1 LSRGKGSVVGW
12 VHKSL
17 AAKDDDDDDED
28 DDVDDGGGLLDKI
41 TDREGRKRLEMDMHA
56 NIRTYNDMLASDL
69 RGMPSVRMDN
79 IVQNALRRVG
89 TNWFG
94 RSAIDATGSRDG
106 ASDDD
111 GSGEDRG
118 SSSSPGRLH
127 LSSIFG
133 ISSPRR
139 SLNHS
144 HLESIDGSVRQH
156 PSYDLPAMESKP
168 EDHSVGGGSEIGTSG
183 DGYSSGIIDRSELPV
198 NNDCVGDRRA
208 TPQQGRG
215 HTTDPP
221 LSMNRSS
228 KQGMNDALKKHI
240 TTIVN
245 RVKEDRVLHHQVNDY
260 EAFAGAED
268 VGNKV
273 LTMTSSINRVPG
285 LLFEPGR
292 NMSENELLD
301 FMTKCIE
308 SRDSHSLDFMADF
321 FYPDTVAH
329 AMVKSEAQFVWLQDW
344 FPIKDCIYAI
354 SVDKKKKRVV
364 VVFRG
369 AITRAD
375 WSHAFDSKT
384 NRCENPVS
392 DSYAGKGEYIRV
404 HRGFYKYLFRIR
416 KDTSTTK
423 YDEIA
428 TKGLFTCYFSC
439 GNL

>member
-1 LSRGKGSVVGW
+1 
-12 VHKSL
+12 
-17 AAKDDDDDDED
+17 
-28 DDVDDGGGLLDKI
+28 
-41 TDREGRKRLEMDMHA
+41 
-56 NIRTYNDMLASDL
+56 
-69 RGMPSVRMDN
+69 
-79 IVQNALRRVG
+79 
-89 TNWFG
+89 
-94 RSAIDATGSRDG
+94 
-106 ASDDD
+106 
-111 GSGEDRG
+111 
-118 SSSSPGRLH
+118 
-127 LSSIFG
+127 
-133 ISSPRR
+133 
-139 SLNHS
+139 
-144 HLESIDGSVRQH
+144 
-156 PSYDLPAMESKP
+156 
-168 EDHSVGGGSEIGTSG
+168 
-183 DGYSSGIIDRSELPV
+183 
-198 NNDCVGDRRA
+198 
-208 TPQQGRG
+208 
-215 HTTDPP
+215 
-221 LSMNRSS
+221 
-228 KQGMNDALKKHI
+228 
-240 TTIVN
+240 
-245 RVKEDRVLHHQVNDY
+245 
-260 EAFAGAED
+260 
-268 VGNKV
+268 
-273 LTMTSSINRVPG
+273 
-285 LLFEPGR
+285 
-292 NMSENELLD
+292 MSENELLD

-392 DSYAGKGEYIRV
+392 DSYVGKGEYIRV